1 MVCLG
6 IVKGITLRDE
16 VVEEDVT
23 ELKAVIDELAEFI
36 DTSDRLEVVW
46 LRS

>member
-1 MVCLG
+1 
-6 IVKGITLRDE
+6 LRDE

-23 ELKAVIDELAEFI
+23 EFKAVIDELTEYI
-36 DTSDRLEVVW
+36 EMSDRLEVVW